1 MSVNPARDKMQALVW
16 EGARQMALKELPL
29 PVLAKDEVMIE
40 VAYCG
45 ICGSELSG
53 YLGHNALRKPP
64 LVMGHEFSGTIV
76 AMGEDATHH
85 HPALELG
92 ARVTADPM
100 IFDATCAYC
109 AQGQNHLC
117 INRTLV
123 GAARPGAFARYV
135 TVPGRVVFLL
145 PDEVSLR
152 TGAMV
157 EPTAC
162 AVRIASLA
170 TGLRDA
176 TVLIVG
182 AGTIGLLTLQ
192 VMRHRGAARVF
203 VSDTNAERLA
213 FAAELG
219 GEALNPLEVDVV
231 QEVRSAVAGVTDYD
245 GVDLAVDAVGKAVTR
260 EQCVS
265 AVRRGGQVLLSG
277 LHEEASAMPVADM
290 IRREITAQG
299 TFCYT
304 PGDFSEA
311 IKLIDQG
318 VIAFGD
324 WVVDAPLA
332 EGGAWFDTLV
342 DDPGGAVKV
351 LLQPQ

>member
-1 MSVNPARDKMQALVW
+1 MSMNPARDKMQALVW

-45 ICGSELSG
+45 IGGSELSG
-53 YLGHNALRKPP
+53 YLGHHALFKPP

-76 AMGEDATHH
+76 AMGEEATAH

-100 IFDATCAYC
+100 LYDATCAYC
-109 AQGQNHLC
+109 ARGQNHLC
-117 INRTLV
+117 LNRTLV
-123 GAARPGAFARYV
+123 GEARPGAFARYV

-145 PDEVSLR
+145 PEGIDLR
-152 TGAMV
+152 MGAMV
-157 EPTAC
+157 EPTAR
-162 AVRIASLA
+162 AIRIASLA
-170 TGLRDA
+170 AGLINGTA
-176 TVLIVG
+176 LIAG
-182 AGTIGLLTLQ
+182 AGAIGLLSLQ
-192 VMRHRGAARVF
+192 VLLHRGAQRVF

-219 GEALNPLEVDVV
+219 AQVLNPLEVDVV
-231 QEVRSAVAGVTDYD
+231 QEVRSAVAEITDYD
-245 GVDLAVDAVGKAVTR
+245 GVDIAIDVVGKAVTR
-260 EQCVS
+260 EQCVA

-277 LHEEASAMPVADM
+277 LHEETSVMPVADL

-299 TFCYT
+299 AFCYT

-311 IKLIDQG
+311 INHIG
-318 VIAFGD
+318 RGAVTFGD
-324 WVVDAPLA
+324 WVVDAPLS
-332 EGGAWFDTLV
+332 EGGAWFDKLV
-342 DDPGGAVKV
+342 DGPGGAVKV
-351 LLQPQ
+351 LLQPK

>member
-16 EGARQMALKELPL
+16 EGARQMALKDMPL
-29 PVLAKDEVMIE
+29 PVLAKDEVLIE

-45 ICGSELSG
+45 ICGAELSG

-76 AMGEDATHH
+76 AMGEEATAH

-100 IFDATCAYC
+100 VFDGTCVYC
-109 AQGQNHLC
+109 SQGQNHLC
-117 INRTLV
+117 LNRSLV

-135 TVPGRVVFLL
+135 AVPGRVVFLL
-145 PDEVSLR
+145 PQGVDMR
-152 TGAMV
+152 MGAMV

-170 TGLRDA
+170 TGLNDGS
-176 TVLIVG
+176 VLIVG
-182 AGTIGLLTLQ
+182 AGTIGLLALQ
-192 VMRHRGAARVF
+192 VFRHRGAARVF
-203 VSDTNAERLA
+203 VSDTNVERLA

-219 GEALNPLEVDVV
+219 AEVLNPLQVDVV
-231 QEVRSAVAGVTDYD
+231 QEVQSAVSGATGRD
-245 GVDLAVDAVGKAVTR
+245 GVDIALDAVGKAVTR
-260 EQCVS
+260 AQCVS
-265 AVRRGGQVLLSG
+265 AVHRGGQVLLSG
-277 LHEEASAMPVADM
+277 LHEETSAMPVADM

-299 TFCYT
+299 TYCYT

-311 IKLIDQG
+311 IKLIDQAA
-318 VIAFGD
+318 VVFGD
-324 WVVDAPLA
+324 WVVDAPLS
-332 EGGAWFDTLV
+332 EGGAWFDALV
-342 DDPGGAVKV
+342 DDPGGAIKV

>member
-16 EGARQMALKELPL
+16 EGPREMALKEMPL
-29 PVLAKDEVMIE
+29 PILAPDEVLIE

-45 ICGSELSG
+45 ICGAELSG
-53 YLGHNALRKPP
+53 YLGQSALRKPP

-76 AMGEDATHH
+76 ALGEDATAH

-109 AQGQNHLC
+109 MGGQNHLC
-117 INRTLV
+117 LNRSLV

-135 TVPGRVVFLL
+135 AVPGRVVFLL
-145 PDEVSLR
+145 PDDVDLR
-152 TGAMV
+152 MGAMV

-170 TGLRDA
+170 TGVNDGTA
-176 TVLIVG
+176 LIIG

-192 VMRHRGAARVF
+192 VLLHGGANRVF
-203 VSDTNAERLA
+203 VADTNAKRLA
-213 FAAELG
+213 FATELG
-219 GEALNPLEVDVV
+219 GEALDPLEVDVV
-231 QEVRSAVAGVTDYD
+231 EEVHAAIGDTGVYE
-245 GVDLAVDAVGKAVTR
+245 GVDFAIDAVGKAVTR

-299 TFCYT
+299 TYCYS
-304 PGDFSEA
+304 PGDFSQA

-318 VIAFGD
+318 AITFGD

-332 EGGAWFDTLV
+332 EGGAWFDKLV
-342 DDPGGAVKV
+342 DAPGGAVKV